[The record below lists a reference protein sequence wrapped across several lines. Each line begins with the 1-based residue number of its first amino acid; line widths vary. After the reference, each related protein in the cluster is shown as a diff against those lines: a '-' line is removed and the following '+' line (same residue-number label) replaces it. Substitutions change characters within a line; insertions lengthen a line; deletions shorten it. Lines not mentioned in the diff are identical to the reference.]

1 MSKIQKALQAMRAA
15 EKDSNTVTREKAE
28 RFVASYG
35 PNVAP
40 RVNGGLRERKRRS
53 TDTTITP
60 VLPEDFEDRPVANSI
75 EIDRGLLEISGFW
88 PTGPDEAVIAEQF
101 RRAKRPVI
109 SLAFETGVPTGEN
122 PNVVMMASAMPG
134 AGKSFCTFNLARSI
148 ARERDIGAVIVD
160 ADVLRSS
167 ISRSLGLTNRP
178 GLTDYLLDESL
189 TIEDILLQSDL
200 DDIVLVPAGDSHP
213 EATELLSSRRMTQ
226 FVAEL
231 SARFRNRVILCDT
244 PPILITNEA
253 HVFAEHVGQ
262 IVMIIE
268 ARYSSQ
274 VSVLQAL
281 ASLDR
286 DKPINAIL
294 NKSRTAR
301 GSGYYGDDYG
311 YYPFHGD
318 KGDDAE
324 KAPD

>member
-15 EKDSNTVTREKAE
+15 EKDSSTVTREKAE

-60 VLPEDFEDRPVANSI
+60 VLPEDFKDRPVANTV
-75 EIDRGLLEISGFW
+75 EIDRDKLAESGFW
-88 PTGPDEAVIAEQF
+88 PTGPDEEVIAEQF

-122 PNVVMMASAMPG
+122 ANVVMMASAMPG
-134 AGKSFCTFNLARSI
+134 AGKSFCSVNLARSI
-148 ARERDIGAVIVD
+148 ARERDIGAVLVD
-160 ADVLRSS
+160 ADVLRSG
-167 ISRSLGLTNRP
+167 ISRSLGLGDRP
-178 GLTDYLLDESL
+178 GLMDYLLDENL
-189 TIEDILLQSDL
+189 TIEDILLQTDL
-200 DDIVLVPAGDSHP
+200 DGIIVVPAGQRHS

-226 FVAEL
+226 FVNEL

-244 PPILITNEA
+244 PPILVTNEA
-253 HVFAEHVGQ
+253 HVFAAHVGQ
-262 IVMIIE
+262 IVLVIE
-268 ARYSSQ
+268 ARYSTQ
-274 VSVLQAL
+274 ESVLQAL

-324 KAPD
+324 KAH